1 MYLFSEKPNQQSS
14 KTVDSLIVE
23 PIYLYPF
30 KVSNIWFFT
39 VDSGQ
44 GYV

>member
-14 KTVDSLIVE
+14 KTADSLIVE
-23 PIYLYPF
+23 PIYLYPL
-30 KVSNIWFFT
+30 KVSNIWFLT